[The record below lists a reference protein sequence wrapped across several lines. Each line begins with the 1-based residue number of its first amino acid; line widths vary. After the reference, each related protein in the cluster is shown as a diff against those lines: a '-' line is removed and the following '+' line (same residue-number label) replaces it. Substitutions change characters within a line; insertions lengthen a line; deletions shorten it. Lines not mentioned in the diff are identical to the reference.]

1 MAKEQNKKTYGEFG
15 NVKLTDEDLAVLQ
28 ERYPQDYADYIE
40 AVDGYCE
47 STGKKYKN
55 YRATIQNWIRRD
67 KKSGKLKRAAA
78 GQISRQP
85 TYDINEISRKA
96 AQNTE
101 IKY

>member
-1 MAKEQNKKTYGEFG
+1 MSNDERKPYGEFG
-15 NVKLTDEDLAVLQ
+15 HVLLSDRDIEILK
-28 ERYPQDYADYIE
+28 ERYPNLYETYIE
-40 AVDGYCE
+40 EVDGYCE

-67 KKSGKLKRAAA
+67 AQSGKLKRAAA